1 MNEDIPKQEVLLI
14 DDEGNNLG
22 KMQRDK
28 ALDHAYD
35 KGLDLVVVNANSN
48 PLVAKIMDFAKYKF
62 DQSKKLKE
70 MKKNQQTVQVKEIRL
85 SVMIGKHDFDTKLKN
100 ADNFISQGN
109 KVKLSIRFKGRMIVH
124 SDQGLE
130 VINKFI
136 DSLGDKI
143 VIESQPKLD
152 GKTISAIV
160 APSSK

>member
-1 MNEDIPKQEVLLI
+1 
-14 DDEGNNLG
+14 
-22 KMQRDK
+22 MQRDK
-28 ALDHAYD
+28 ALDHAYN